1 MVKSHV
7 AISSDLTWALVQKQN
22 VFVRRSRSATRQKCF
37 MSFSAEPNNLTAKH
51 CFKDSGACVCR
62 G

>member
-7 AISSDLTWALVQKQN
+7 AISSDLTWALVQKNN

-37 MSFSAEPNNLTAKH
+37 RSFSAEANNLYSVHTFKH
-51 CFKDSGACVCR
+51 SGA
-62 G
+62 